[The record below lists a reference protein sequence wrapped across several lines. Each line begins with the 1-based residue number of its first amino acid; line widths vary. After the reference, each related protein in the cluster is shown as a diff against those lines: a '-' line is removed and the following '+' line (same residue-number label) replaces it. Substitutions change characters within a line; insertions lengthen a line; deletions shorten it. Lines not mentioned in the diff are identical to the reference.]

1 MYKRQELYRPNKA
14 AAVMTA
20 AVKIMAPRIFVSR
33 SMGHTSFSLRR
44 NAVKSVSYTHLDVY
58 KRQVSRRGRT
68 ACSSQL
74 TFYRIAK
81 ERLKAKEELQKDSPL
96 IPIHSAEESAGT

>member
-1 MYKRQELYRPNKA
+1 MGSADWMPRNLDRRIELVFPIEDEDLKQRAFEILDILLSDNTNARMMLPD
-14 AAVMTA
+14 
-20 AVKIMAPRIFVSR
+20 
-33 SMGHTSFSLRR
+33 TS
-44 NAVKSVSYTHLDVY
+44 YQH
-58 KRQVSRRGRT
+58 VSRRGRT

-96 IPIHSAEESAGT
+96 IPIHSAEETAGT